1 MLPGLGPVHLFMVL
15 VVALLVL
22 GPTKL
27 PEVAR
32 HVGSAVNVFREMR
45 DRMHAELSP
54 RSMVETVLEGPDEPA
69 MDKTAVDPIAMEES

>member
-1 MLPGLGPVHLFMVL
+1 MVL

-45 DRMHAELSP
+45 DRMHTELSS
-54 RSMVETVLEGPDEPA
+54 RAVVETVLEGPDELE
-69 MDKTAVDPIAMEES
+69 MDRTCMEKS

>member
-1 MLPGLGPVHLFMVL
+1 VLPGLGPVHLFMVL

-32 HVGSAVNVFREMR
+32 NIGSAVNVFREMR
-45 DRMHAELSP
+45 DRMHADLSP
-54 RSMVETVLEGPDEPA
+54 RSMVQTVLEGPDEAGPDQTG
-69 MDKTAVDPIAMEES
+69 MDQS

>member
-1 MLPGLGPVHLFMVL
+1 MVL

-32 HVGSAVNVFREMR
+32 HVGSAVNVVREMR
-45 DRMHAELSP
+45 DRMHTELSP
-54 RSMVETVLEGPDEPA
+54 RAVVETVLEGPDELD
-69 MDKTAVDPIAMEES
+69 MDQTSMEKS